1 MNKKHSVAISIKN
14 DGHLENVLK
23 GFKAS
28 LFDSGFH
35 EVCDV
40 CILAVE
46 IAWPHCQK
54 WC

>member
-1 MNKKHSVAISIKN
+1 MNKKHSAAMPIKN

-23 GFKAS
+23 GLKAA

-46 IAWPHCQK
+46 IALQHREKLC
-54 WC
+54 

>member
-1 MNKKHSVAISIKN
+1 MSIKN
-14 DGHLENVLK
+14 DGHLEIVLK
-23 GFKAS
+23 GFKVA
-28 LFDSGFH
+28 LFVSGFH
-35 EVCDV
+35 EAYDV